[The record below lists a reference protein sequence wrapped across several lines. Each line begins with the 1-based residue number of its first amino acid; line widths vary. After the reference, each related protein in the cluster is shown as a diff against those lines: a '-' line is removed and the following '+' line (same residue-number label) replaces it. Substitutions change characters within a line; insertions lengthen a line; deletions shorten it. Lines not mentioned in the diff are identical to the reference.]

1 MPAVPQPGHESDA
14 DPHAQ
19 AEGNGGSVQPAE
31 ISDDLWAGVA
41 PDVEADTEADA
52 HANAEVAAEIMA
64 HDLTTMLDEYG
75 LDEYGMEPGGD
86 DPEFPGAHHGRLP
99 GEPGVEPRSLGKPGN
114 PTRADK
120 SASTG

>member
-1 MPAVPQPGHESDA
+1 MNQPGHESDA

-19 AEGNGGSVQPAE
+19 AEGNGGSVQPDAE

-41 PDVEADTEADA
+41 PDVEAGTEADA

-75 LDEYGMEPGGD
+75 MEPGGD
-86 DPEFPGAHHGRLP
+86 DPEVPGAYHGRLP
-99 GEPGVEPRSLGKPGN
+99 GEPGDEPRSLGKPGN
-114 PTRADK
+114 PTRADN